1 MKDQRDLFMRNEK
14 KIKINLPK
22 TLQVLRKL
30 PIPKKLGVLG
40 RIYSKKL
47 AKNGV
52 GWVKTS
58 AGPVWKLDLRNSTH
72 RWIVFGDYEGP
83 GFIRWARKWVKAGS
97 VVVDSGA
104 NIGQVLL
111 YLAPKIKTGKYLAF
125 EPFPPAREWLRE
137 CLQGYEEWPVQI
149 EELGLGERVDTA
161 SLGGQ
166 WGGESAVGSH
176 TELKIGQGE
185 IKITT
190 LDSYAKINGLE
201 KIRLWKLDMEGGEYA
216 ALKGAQKLLKDKA
229 IEAVVLETE
238 FDRFKEVRDMLGGY
252 GYFPF
257 TWNGKKI
264 KSDKVSSFEN
274 VLFLASKRLV

>member
-1 MKDQRDLFMRNEK
+1 MRNEK

-252 GYFPF
+252 GYLPF